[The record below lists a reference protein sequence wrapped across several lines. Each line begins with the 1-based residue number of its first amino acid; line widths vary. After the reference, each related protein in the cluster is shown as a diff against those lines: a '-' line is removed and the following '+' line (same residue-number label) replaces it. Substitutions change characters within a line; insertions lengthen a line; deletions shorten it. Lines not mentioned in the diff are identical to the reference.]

1 MCSLNLGIIFSYK
14 NKLQLG
20 NLEEN
25 SSELY
30 LVSLIIKFRI
40 LTLIQLKDFYSF
52 ITVDDYFHLKIQ
64 LVFLIINLSKK

>member
-30 LVSLIIKFRI
+30 LVSLIIKFQI
-40 LTLIQLKDFYSF
+40 LTHTIKGLF
-52 ITVDDYFHLKIQ
+52 IHL
-64 LVFLIINLSKK
+64 

>member
-40 LTLIQLKDFYSF
+40 LTLIQLKDYLF
-52 ITVDDYFHLKIQ
+52 IYNSRW
-64 LVFLIINLSKK
+64 LVPFKDTACIFNYKFK